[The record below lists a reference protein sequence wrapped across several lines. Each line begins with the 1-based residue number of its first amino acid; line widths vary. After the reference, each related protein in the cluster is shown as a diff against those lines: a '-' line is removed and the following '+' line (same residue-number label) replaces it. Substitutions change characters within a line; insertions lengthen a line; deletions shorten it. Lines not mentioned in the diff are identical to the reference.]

1 MKNLN
6 NELSAVIVAGGI
18 GSRMGADIP
27 KQFIKINDK
36 EIILYTIEKFLK
48 CNIFK
53 KIIVVCH
60 ADYVDMLNELVT
72 KYDSSALYVTKGGDT
87 RRKSVFIGI
96 SQVLDCKYVLIH
108 DAVRCCI
115 DTEDILKICDE
126 VKKGPCAFGVRVTD
140 TVKQAD
146 NNNIIKKTVDRS
158 DLWLI
163 QTPQAF
169 ETKLIFD
176 AHKKAAR
183 DNIILTDDC
192 SAAEYSGLKVKI
204 LEGKY
209 ENIKITTKSDI
220 MLAKTYLNRS
230 E

>member
-6 NELSAVIVAGGI
+6 NELSAVIAAGGI

-60 ADYVDMLNELVT
+60 SDYVDMLNELVT

-146 NNNIIKKTVDRS
+146 NNNIIKADIIVID
-158 DLWLI
+158 DNLI
-163 QTPQAF
+163 SN
-169 ETKLIFD
+169 L
-176 AHKKAAR
+176 
-183 DNIILTDDC
+183 DNCIIANINISTI
-192 SAAEYSGLKVKI
+192 SKI
-204 LEGKY
+204 
-209 ENIKITTKSDI
+209 
-220 MLAKTYLNRS
+220 
-230 E
+230 